1 MKHFYRVIGVL
12 VGLVYIPVVSA
23 QTPSDIGSM
32 YCGTKTVAVGDTAFE
47 VRTACGPPD
56 FTDTTDGRGLQIWV
70 YNFGPTQFVHY
81 LIMQDGRLQR
91 IELGDYGPVATN
103 RPGS

>member
-1 MKHFYRVIGVL
+1 MKRVYVVALLL
-12 VGLVYIPVVSA
+12 VCWMIRTAAA

-32 YCGTKTVAVGDTAFE
+32 YCGTQTVAVGDTAFE
-47 VRTACGPPD
+47 VRAACGPPD

-91 IELGDYGPVATN
+91 IELGDYGPTPTA